1 MSRRHSGRPGLAA
14 LFGGPDSASPSAP
27 KAVDGRGSLVVCVGP
42 GGVGKTTVSA
52 ALGLAA
58 ARAGRKT
65 LVLTIDPARRLAQ
78 ALGLDG
84 LDDTIR
90 RVPLERLP
98 TPPAEGGSLWA
109 AMVDTG
115 QSYDALIERIAPD
128 AETKAKILANRVYGA
143 VSRSL
148 SRSHAYVAMER
159 LYDAVEHGGY
169 DLVVLDTPP
178 ARNALDILDAPGHL
192 ASFLDGR
199 IVSWLVPSA
208 QKPSGLAARLVA
220 KGGQVAADLLGRVT
234 GKTLLDEIIGFLTV
248 FLTLREGFI
257 ARAHR
262 VEQILR
268 APDTAFVLV
277 SSASPSSADDAAWL
291 RDDLLRRQVPVHAV
305 VWNASYLPVDPRA
318 PERLVTSLPPL
329 PPDELEARVR
339 ALGPELAT
347 PAVLEVARRMRA
359 LREEA
364 AAENLRF
371 QRIVD
376 GLSQELPPECLR
388 VRVPRL
394 DEEVRDLPGL
404 SRLADLLLAGETLA

>member
-1 MSRRHSGRPGLAA
+1 MSPPASLQA
-14 LFGGPDSASPSAP
+14 LVGGGA
-27 KAVDGRGSLVVCVGP
+27 LVVCVGP

-58 ARAGRKT
+58 AKAGRKT
-65 LVLTIDPARRLAQ
+65 LVLTIDPARRLAD

-98 TPPAEGGSLWA
+98 EPPAAGGSLWA

-115 QSYDALIERIAPD
+115 ASYDALIDRIAPD
-128 AETKAKILANRVYGA
+128 AETKARVLGNRVYQA

-159 LYDAVEHGGY
+159 LYDAMENGYY

-199 IVSWLVPSA
+199 VVSWFIPA
-208 QKPSGLAARLVA
+208 ADKPTGLGARILA
-220 KGGQVAADLLGRVT
+220 KGGQMASQLLGRVT
-234 GKTLLDEIIGFLTV
+234 GQTLLDEIIAFLTV
-248 FLTLREGFI
+248 FASLRDGFI

-262 VEQILR
+262 VEELLR
-268 APDTAFVLV
+268 ARDTVFVLV

-291 RDDLLRRQVPVHAV
+291 RDDLSRRRVPVHAV
-305 VWNASYLPVDPRA
+305 VFNQSYLPVQPQA
-318 PERLVTSLPPL
+318 PQRLYLRLPQI
-329 PPDELEARVR
+329 DVDARVR
-339 ALGPELAT
+339 ALGAEPGPESRLVVT
-347 PAVLEVARRMRA
+347 PEVLEVAHRMRA
-359 LREEA
+359 LRQEA
-364 AAENLRF
+364 AAENQRF

-376 GLSQELPPECLR
+376 GLAQELPPECHR
-388 VRVPRL
+388 VRAPRL
-394 DEEVRDLPGL
+394 DEEVRDLAGL
-404 SRLADLLLAGETLA
+404 ARLADLLLAGEQPA

>member
-1 MSRRHSGRPGLAA
+1 MTLTTLMSQGR
-14 LFGGPDSASPSAP
+14 
-27 KAVDGRGSLVVCVGP
+27 LVVCVGP

-65 LVLTIDPARRLAQ
+65 LVLTIDPARRLAD

-90 RVPLERLP
+90 RVPLERL
-98 TPPAEGGSLWA
+98 AEGSDDPPGSGSLWA

-115 QSYDALIERIAPD
+115 ASYDALIERIAPD
-128 AETKAKILANRVYGA
+128 EDTKARVLANRVYQA
-143 VSRSL
+143 VSRSM

-178 ARNALDILDAPGHL
+178 ARNALEILDAPGHL

-199 IVSWLVPSA
+199 VVSWFIPSGDRP
-208 QKPSGLAARLVA
+208 KGLAARLLA
-220 KGGQVAADLLGRVT
+220 KGGEMATQLLARVT
-234 GKTLLDEIIGFLTV
+234 GQTLLDEIVGFLTV
-248 FLTLREGFI
+248 FASLRDGFI
-257 ARAHR
+257 ARAQR
-262 VEQILR
+262 VQEILR

-291 RDDLLRRQVPVHAV
+291 RDDLLRRHVPVHAV
-305 VWNASYLPVDPRA
+305 VFNQSFVPVDPRA
-318 PERLVTSLPPL
+318 PHQLVLQLPAI
-329 PPDELEARVR
+329 DVEARVR
-339 ALGPELAT
+339 ALDPALARPEVLA
-347 PAVLEVARRMRA
+347 VARGMRA

-364 AAENLRF
+364 AAENRRF
-371 QRIVD
+371 GRIVD
-376 GLSQELPPECLR
+376 GLAQELPPECHR
-388 VRVPRL
+388 VRVPVL

-404 SRLADLLLAGETLA
+404 ARLAALLLAGDRPAATAGSSSDRA

>member
-1 MSRRHSGRPGLAA
+1 MSLTA
-14 LFGGPDSASPSAP
+14 LVGQ
-27 KAVDGRGSLVVCVGP
+27 GSLVICVGP

-65 LVLTIDPARRLAQ
+65 LVLTIDPARRLAD

-84 LDDTIR
+84 LDDTIK
-90 RVPLERLP
+90 RVPLERLDEGLGDD
-98 TPPAEGGSLWA
+98 PPGSGSLWA

-115 QSYDALIERIAPD
+115 ASYDALIERIAPD
-128 AETKAKILANRVYGA
+128 EETKARVLANRVYQA

-199 IVSWLVPSA
+199 VVSWFIPSA
-208 QKPSGLAARLVA
+208 DKPSGLGARLLA
-220 KGGQVAADLLGRVT
+220 KGGEMATGLLARVT
-234 GKTLLDEIIGFLTV
+234 GQTLLDEIIGFLTV
-248 FLTLREGFI
+248 FASLREGFI
-257 ARAHR
+257 ARARR
-262 VEQILR
+262 VQEILR
-268 APDTAFVLV
+268 ARETAFVLV

-291 RDDLLRRQVPVHAV
+291 RDDLLRRHVPVHAV
-305 VWNASYLPVDPRA
+305 VFNQSFVPVDPRA
-318 PERLVTSLPPL
+318 PDQLVLHLPPT
-329 PPDELEARVR
+329 DVEASVR
-339 ALGPELAT
+339 AMDPALAT
-347 PAVLEVARRMRA
+347 PEVLAVAHRMRA

-364 AAENLRF
+364 AAENQRF

-376 GLSQELPPECLR
+376 GLVAELPPECHR
-388 VRVPRL
+388 VRAPRL
-394 DEEVRDLPGL
+394 DDEVRDLPGL
-404 SRLADLLLAGETLA
+404 ARLADLLLAGEQPAAAAGPSSDRP

>member
-1 MSRRHSGRPGLAA
+1 MSLEA
-14 LFGGPDSASPSAP
+14 LVGE
-27 KAVDGRGSLVVCVGP
+27 GSLVVCVGP

-58 ARAGRKT
+58 ARSGRKT
-65 LVLTIDPARRLAQ
+65 LVLTIDPARRLAD

-90 RVPLERLP
+90 RVPLEQLGD
-98 TPPAEGGSLWA
+98 ASGSGSLWA

-115 QSYDALIERIAPD
+115 ASYDALIERIAPD
-128 AETKAKILANRVYGA
+128 EQTRRKVLDNRVYKA

-159 LYDAVEHGGY
+159 LYDAMENHDY

-199 IVSWLVPSA
+199 VVSWFIPSA
-208 QKPSGLAARLVA
+208 DKPSGLGARLVA
-220 KGGQVAADLLGRVT
+220 KGGQVATQLLGRVT
-234 GKTLLDEIIGFLTV
+234 GQTLLDEIVGFLTV
-248 FLTLREGFI
+248 FASLRDGFI
-257 ARAHR
+257 ERAQR
-262 VEQILR
+262 VGELLR
-268 APDTAFVLV
+268 AKESAFVLV

-291 RDDLLRRQVPVHAV
+291 RDDLMRRKVPVHSV
-305 VWNASYLPVDPRA
+305 VFNQSFLPVEPEA
-318 PERLVTSLPPL
+318 PHRLLMSLPETDVAAQVADL
-329 PPDELEARVR
+329 SLEGIDEGEA
-339 ALGPELAT
+339 LA
-347 PAVLEVARRMRA
+347 VAQRMRA
-359 LREEA
+359 LRTEA
-364 AAENLRF
+364 AAENRRF

-376 GLSQELPPECLR
+376 GLVAELPDDCHR
-388 VRVPRL
+388 VRAPRL

-404 SRLADLLLAGETLA
+404 ARLADLLLAGTKR

>member
-1 MSRRHSGRPGLAA
+1 MSLTA
-14 LFGGPDSASPSAP
+14 L
-27 KAVDGRGSLVVCVGP
+27 VGRGSLVVCVGP

-65 LVLTIDPARRLAQ
+65 LVLTIDPARRLAD

-90 RVPLERLP
+90 RVPLERLSQGEGEGDP
-98 TPPAEGGSLWA
+98 SSSGGSLWA

-115 QSYDALIERIAPD
+115 ASYDALIERIAPD
-128 AETKAKILANRVYGA
+128 EETKARVLANRVYQA

-159 LYDAVEHGGY
+159 LYDAIEHGGY

-199 IVSWLVPSA
+199 VVSWFIPSA
-208 QKPSGLAARLVA
+208 DKPSGLGARLLA
-220 KGGQVAADLLGRVT
+220 KGGEVATGLLARVT
-234 GKTLLDEIIGFLTV
+234 GQTLLDEIIAFLTV
-248 FLTLREGFI
+248 FASMREGFI
-257 ARAHR
+257 ARAQR
-262 VEQILR
+262 VQEILR
-268 APDTAFVLV
+268 DRDTAFVLV

-291 RDDLLRRQVPVHAV
+291 RDDLLRRRVPVHAV
-305 VWNASYLPVDPRA
+305 VFNQSFVPVDPRA
-318 PERLVTSLPPL
+318 PHQLVLRLPPA
-329 PPDELEARVR
+329 DVEAQVR
-339 ALGPELAT
+339 ALVRTLD
-347 PAVLEVARRMRA
+347 PALDPALDEAEGLQVAQRMRA

-364 AAENLRF
+364 VAENQRF
-371 QRIVD
+371 GRIVD
-376 GLSQELPPECLR
+376 GLVAELPSECHR

-394 DEEVRDLPGL
+394 DDEVRDLPGL
-404 SRLADLLLAGETLA
+404 ARLADLLLAGEQPRPPAGPSSDRP

>member
-1 MSRRHSGRPGLAA
+1 MSLPA
-14 LFGGPDSASPSAP
+14 LVG
-27 KAVDGRGSLVVCVGP
+27 KGSLVVCVGP

-58 ARAGRKT
+58 AKAGRKT
-65 LVLTIDPARRLAQ
+65 LVLTIDPARRLAD

-90 RVPLERLP
+90 RVPLERLG
-98 TPPAEGGSLWA
+98 TRTETGDGAEAADGTKTADGTEAADGTERGSLWA

-115 QSYDALIERIAPD
+115 ASYDALIERIAPNE
-128 AETKAKILANRVYGA
+128 ETKAQVLANRVYQA

-159 LYDAVEHGGY
+159 LYDAMENGDY

-199 IVSWLVPSA
+199 VVSWFIPSA
-208 QKPSGLAARLVA
+208 DKPTGLGARLLA
-220 KGGQVAADLLGRVT
+220 KGGQVATQLLGRVT
-234 GKTLLDEIIGFLTV
+234 GQTLLDEIIAFLTV
-248 FLTLREGFI
+248 FASLRDGFI
-257 ARAHR
+257 ARAQR
-262 VEQILR
+262 VQEILR
-268 APDTAFVLV
+268 ARDTAFVLV

-291 RDDLLRRQVPVHAV
+291 RDDLLRRHVPVHAV
-305 VWNASYLPVDPRA
+305 VFNQSFVPVEPGAPHRLIMQLPPVDVDA
-318 PERLVTSLPPL
+318 Q
-329 PPDELEARVR
+329 VR
-339 ALGPELAT
+339 ALDPALAT
-347 PAVLEVARRMRA
+347 PEVLEVAHRMRA
-359 LREEA
+359 LRHEA
-364 AAENLRF
+364 AAENERF

-376 GLSQELPPECLR
+376 GLVQELPAECHR

-394 DEEVRDLPGL
+394 DEEVRDLSGL
-404 SRLADLLLAGETLA
+404 SRLAELLLAGEQ

>member
-1 MSRRHSGRPGLAA
+1 V
-14 LFGGPDSASPSAP
+14 SPSSSQSPSLEAL
-27 KAVDGRGSLVVCVGP
+27 VGGGSLVVCVGP

-58 ARAGRKT
+58 AKAGRKT
-65 LVLTIDPARRLAQ
+65 LVLTIDPARRLAD

-98 TPPAEGGSLWA
+98 DAAAAGGSLWA

-115 QSYDALIERIAPD
+115 ASYDALIDRIAPD
-128 AETKAKILANRVYGA
+128 AETKARVLGNRVYQA

-159 LYDAVEHGGY
+159 LYDAMENGGY

-199 IVSWLVPSA
+199 VVTWFIPA
-208 QKPSGLAARLVA
+208 ADKPAGLGARILA
-220 KGGQVAADLLGRVT
+220 KGGQMASQLLGRIT
-234 GKTLLDEIIGFLTV
+234 GQTLLDEIIAFLTV
-248 FLTLREGFI
+248 FASLRDGFI

-262 VEQILR
+262 VEELLR
-268 APDTAFVLV
+268 ARDTVFVLV

-291 RDDLLRRQVPVHAV
+291 RDDLLRRRVPVHAV
-305 VWNASYLPVDPRA
+305 VFNQSYLPVDPQV
-318 PERLVTSLPPL
+318 PQRLYLRLP
-329 PPDELEARVR
+329 DADVDARVR
-339 ALGPELAT
+339 ALSPALAAT
-347 PAVLEVARRMRA
+347 PEVLDVAHRMRA
-359 LREEA
+359 LRQEA
-364 AAENLRF
+364 AAENQRF

-376 GLSQELPPECLR
+376 GLAQELPPECHR

-404 SRLADLLLAGETLA
+404 ARLADLLLAGEQPS

>member
-1 MSRRHSGRPGLAA
+1 MTTRKAGTADTIGLEA
-14 LFGGPDSASPSAP
+14 L
-27 KAVDGRGSLVVCVGP
+27 VGRGTLVVCVGP

-90 RVPLERLP
+90 RVPLEQLAS
-98 TPPAEGGSLWA
+98 PPAAGGSLWA

-115 QSYDALIERIAPD
+115 QSYDALIERVAPD
-128 AETKAKILANRVYGA
+128 AETKAKVLANRVYKA

-199 IVSWLVPSA
+199 VVSWFIPSA
-208 QKPSGLAARLVA
+208 DKPSGLGARILA
-220 KGGQVAADLLGRVT
+220 KGGQVATDLLGRVT
-234 GKTLLDEIIGFLTV
+234 GKTLLDEIVAFLTV
-248 FLTLREGFI
+248 FASLRDGFI

-291 RDDLLRRQVPVHAV
+291 RDDLLRRKVPVHTV
-305 VWNASYLPVDPRA
+305 VWNQSYLPVDPAA
-318 PERLVTSLPPL
+318 PERLLAALPSLPEG
-329 PPDELEARVR
+329 ELEARVR
-339 ALGPELAT
+339 ALGPELAAR
-347 PAVLEVARRMRA
+347 PQVLEAARRMRA
-359 LREEA
+359 LRQEA
-364 AAENLRF
+364 AAENQRF

-376 GLSQELPPECLR
+376 GLAQELPPECHR

-404 SRLADLLLAGETLA
+404 ARLADLLLAGEKPG

>member
-1 MSRRHSGRPGLAA
+1 M
-14 LFGGPDSASPSAP
+14 SAP
-27 KAVDGRGSLVVCVGP
+27 SRDLEALVGHGALVVCVGP

-90 RVPLERLP
+90 RVPLEQLP
-98 TPPAEGGSLWA
+98 GADAAGGALWA

-115 QSYDALIERIAPD
+115 QSYDALIERIAPSP
-128 AETKAKILANRVYGA
+128 EIKARILANRVYRA

-199 IVSWLVPSA
+199 VVSFFVPSA
-208 QKPSGLAARLVA
+208 EGPKGLGARLWA
-220 KGGQVAADLLGRVT
+220 KGGQVAVDLLGRVT
-234 GKTLLDEIIGFLTV
+234 GKTLLDEIIEFLTV
-248 FLTLREGFI
+248 FVSMRDGFI

-277 SSASPSSADDAAWL
+277 SSASPSSSDDAAWL
-291 RDDLLRRQVPVHAV
+291 RDDLLRRHVPVHAV
-305 VWNASYLPVDPRA
+305 VWNQSFVPVDPRA
-318 PERLVTSLPPL
+318 PERLCTSVPPVAEG
-329 PPDELEARVR
+329 ELEARLR
-339 ALGPELAT
+339 ALGLEPT
-347 PAVLEVARRMRA
+347 PARLEVAERMRS
-359 LREEA
+359 LRQRA
-364 AAENLRF
+364 AVENQRF
-371 QRIVD
+371 GRIVE
-376 GLSQELPPECLR
+376 GLAQELPPECHR

-394 DEEVRDLPGL
+394 DEEVRDLSGL
-404 SRLADLLLAGETLA
+404 ARLADLLVAAGRAG